1 MTELFNP
8 GYYTESDLRDAGF
21 KSLGKHVLV
30 ARNCTIIGLHNI
42 SIGDHSRI
50 DGYSTLVAPDG
61 GHIHIGA
68 HVHVGGYCFLS
79 GGAGIALGDFSGL
92 SQGVRIYSRTDDYS
106 GQYLTN
112 PTVPKEFT
120 GGASG
125 QVTLERHVIVGS
137 GSVVLPALTIA
148 EGASVGALAL
158 VTKSLAGWTVYAGA
172 PARKL
177 KPRSQHL
184 LQLEQQLLARAGAAA
199 P

>member
-1 MTELFNP
+1 MTDLFNP
-8 GYYTESDLRDAGF
+8 GYYTEDDLKDAGF

-30 ARNCTIIGLHNI
+30 ARNCTIVGLHNI

-50 DGYSTLVAPDG
+50 DGYSTLVAPDDG
-61 GHIHIGA
+61 YIHIGA

-79 GGAGIALGDFSGL
+79 GGAGITLDDFSGL

-120 GGASG
+120 GGSSG
-125 QVTLERHVIVGS
+125 PVTLERHVIIGS
-137 GSVVLPALTIA
+137 GSIVLPGLTIA

-172 PARKL
+172 PAKKL
-177 KPRSQHL
+177 KPRSQNL
-184 LQLEQQLLARAGAAA
+184 LQLEQQLLARAGAAR
-199 P
+199 